1 MEAITGSAEEFLACA
16 EAKLT
21 IQKGKALVR
30 VNYLDRTAK
39 NN

>member
-1 MEAITGSAEEFLACA
+1 MGAITGSAEEFLVCA
-16 EAKLT
+16 EANLI
-21 IQKGKALVR
+21 IQKGKAPVS